1 MGNLHNLAHISGEL
15 MGSSYNKFYHI
26 CIFRQESSQYILESF
41 GSGLRH
47 PDRIALVEV
56 CAWPNELISNSNMA
70 AY

>member
-1 MGNLHNLAHISGEL
+1 